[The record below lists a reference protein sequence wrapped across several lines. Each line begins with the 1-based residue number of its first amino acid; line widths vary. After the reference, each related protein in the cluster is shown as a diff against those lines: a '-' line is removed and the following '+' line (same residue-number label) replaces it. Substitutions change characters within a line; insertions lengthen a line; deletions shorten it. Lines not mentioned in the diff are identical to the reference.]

1 MLREQDLVVRPGNW
15 AGRQK
20 DLPAE
25 QECVSDWRTLLDR
38 MAVGWQCPTMGL
50 PSFVFQT
57 APQSEWLLDIS
68 ASKHVCI
75 KRIHLKPGRV
85 FFCLS

>member
-1 MLREQDLVVRPGNW
+1 MHVRLEDPPGQDGSGL
-15 AGRQK
+15 A
-20 DLPAE
+20 
-25 QECVSDWRTLLDR
+25 VS
-38 MAVGWQCPTMGL
+38 TMGL
-50 PSFVFQT
+50 PSFIFQT